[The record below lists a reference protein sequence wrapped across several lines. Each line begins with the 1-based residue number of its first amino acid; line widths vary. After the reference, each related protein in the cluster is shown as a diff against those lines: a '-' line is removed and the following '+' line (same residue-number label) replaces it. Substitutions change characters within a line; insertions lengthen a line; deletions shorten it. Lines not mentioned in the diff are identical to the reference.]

1 MTEAW
6 LEARALTRVYGR
18 RTVVRDV
25 SFRVEAGELW
35 CVLGPNGSGKSTLLK
50 LLAGLLRP
58 TSGESE
64 LSVNSVGMKGP
75 ERRRHLGL
83 VSPEISPYEELHAV
97 ENMEFAARM
106 RNLPRGAARHL
117 DLLERVGLTDAAH
130 RPVGGYSSGMRQ
142 RLKLAIAIQHE
153 PALLILDEPM
163 ALLDEGGRSLVRAV
177 VGEQL
182 KRGVVLWATNDPSEL
197 PAERNEIRLPGA

>member
-1 MTEAW
+1 
-6 LEARALTRVYGR
+6 
-18 RTVVRDV
+18 
-25 SFRVEAGELW
+25 
-35 CVLGPNGSGKSTLLK
+35 
-50 LLAGLLRP
+50 
-58 TSGESE
+58 
-64 LSVNSVGMKGP
+64 
-75 ERRRHLGL
+75 
-83 VSPEISPYEELHAV
+83 
-97 ENMEFAARM
+97 
-106 RNLPRGAARHL
+106 
-117 DLLERVGLTDAAH
+117 
-130 RPVGGYSSGMRQ
+130 MRQ